1 VYNIRNKEIS
11 MRYLKKFFESFEE
24 NVLQDFCETHLAYLL
39 DEGYELYIGDERG
52 KKTISITIPSDVSD
66 EDGEYDTGEFE
77 WNNVKD
83 HYITFLTHL
92 NNKYNV
98 VPYFDQNSFVAYDWF
113 TRDEKDVVE
122 FFTNSAG
129 VKPGEE
135 QYRHYYSV
143 QEVLDDKPS
152 ELDSCLYEITVK
164 VQL

>member
-1 VYNIRNKEIS
+1 MK
-11 MRYLKKFFESFEE
+11 YLKRFFESFEE

-39 DEGYELYIGDERG
+39 DDGYELYIGDDHGE
-52 KKTISITIPSDVSD
+52 KTISITIPSDVSN

-83 HYITFLTHL
+83 HFITFLTHL

-98 VPYFDQNSFVAYDWF
+98 VPYFDESNFI
-113 TRDEKDVVE
+113 RDKNDVVE
-122 FFTNSAG
+122 FFTMT
-129 VKPGEE
+129 KD
-135 QYRHYYSV
+135 RHYYSV

-152 ELDSCLYEITVK
+152 ELDSYLYEITVK

>member
-1 VYNIRNKEIS
+1 MK
-11 MRYLKKFFESFEE
+11 YLKKFFESFEE

-39 DEGYELYIGDERG
+39 DDGYELYIGDDRG
-52 KKTISITIPSDVSD
+52 KKTISITIPSDVSN

-77 WNNVKD
+77 WNNIKD

-98 VPYFDQNSFVAYDWF
+98 VPYFDQGWF
-113 TRDEKDVVE
+113 CRYGQGWIYQKTRDEKDVVE

-152 ELDSCLYEITVK
+152 ELNCDLYEITVK

>member
-1 VYNIRNKEIS
+1 MK
-11 MRYLKKFFESFEE
+11 YLKRFFESFEE

-39 DEGYELYIGDERG
+39 DEGYELYIGDDHGE
-52 KKTISITIPSDVSD
+52 KTISITIPSDVSN

-83 HYITFLTHL
+83 HFITFLTHL

-98 VPYFDQNSFVAYDWF
+98 VPYFDEGWF
-113 TRDEKDVVE
+113 TRDDEDVVE

-152 ELDSCLYEITVK
+152 ELNCDLYEITVK

>member
-1 VYNIRNKEIS
+1 

-92 NNKYNV
+92 NNKYKV
-98 VPYFDQNSFVAYDWF
+98 VPYFDEGWF
-113 TRDEKDVVE
+113 ARDENDVVE
-122 FFTNSAG
+122 FFTNSADR
-129 VKPGEE
+129 V
-135 QYRHYYSV
+135 RHYYSV

-152 ELDSCLYEITVK
+152 ELDSYLYEITLK

>member
-1 VYNIRNKEIS
+1 MK
-11 MRYLKKFFESFEE
+11 YLKRFFESFEE

-39 DEGYELYIGDERG
+39 DDGYELYIGDDHG
-52 KKTISITIPSDVSD
+52 KKTISITIPSDVSN

-83 HYITFLTHL
+83 HFITFLTHL

-98 VPYFDQNSFVAYDWF
+98 VPYFDESNFI
-113 TRDEKDVVE
+113 RDKNDVVE
-122 FFTNSAG
+122 FFTIT
-129 VKPGEE
+129 KD
-135 QYRHYYSV
+135 RHYYSV

-152 ELDSCLYEITVK
+152 ELDSYLYEITVK

>member
-1 VYNIRNKEIS
+1 MK
-11 MRYLKKFFESFEE
+11 YLSRFNESFDEDI
-24 NVLQDFCETHLAYLL
+24 LQDFCETHLVYLL

-98 VPYFDQNSFVAYDWF
+98 VPYFDPAFGTKDWF

-122 FFTNSAG
+122 FFTNS

-152 ELDSCLYEITVK
+152 ELNCDLYEITVK

>member
-1 VYNIRNKEIS
+1 

-52 KKTISITIPSDVSD
+52 KKTISITIPSDVSN

-98 VPYFDQNSFVAYDWF
+98 VPYFDEAWF
-113 TRDEKDVVE
+113 ARDENDVVE
-122 FFTNSAG
+122 FFTNSADR
-129 VKPGEE
+129 V
-135 QYRHYYSV
+135 RHYYSV

-152 ELDSCLYEITVK
+152 ELDSCLYEITLK

>member
-1 VYNIRNKEIS
+1 
-11 MRYLKKFFESFEE
+11 MRYLKKFFESFDE

-77 WNNVKD
+77 WNNIKD
-83 HYITFLTHL
+83 HFIPFLTHL
-92 NNKYNV
+92 NNKYKV
-98 VPYFDQNSFVAYDWF
+98 VPYFDQGWF
-113 TRDEKDVVE
+113 ARDERDVVE

-129 VKPGEE
+129 SKPGED

-152 ELDSCLYEITVK
+152 ELNCYLYEITVK
-164 VQL
+164 IKPS

>member
-1 VYNIRNKEIS
+1 
-11 MRYLKKFFESFEE
+11 
-24 NVLQDFCETHLAYLL
+24 
-39 DEGYELYIGDERG
+39 
-52 KKTISITIPSDVSD
+52 
-66 EDGEYDTGEFE
+66 
-77 WNNVKD
+77 
-83 HYITFLTHL
+83 L

-98 VPYFDQNSFVAYDWF
+98 VPYFDEGWFV
-113 TRDEKDVVE
+113 RDDDDVVE

-152 ELDSCLYEITVK
+152 ELNCCLYEITVK

>member
-1 VYNIRNKEIS
+1 

-39 DEGYELYIGDERG
+39 DDGYELYIGDERG

-98 VPYFDQNSFVAYDWF
+98 VPYFDHRPTHGRWF
-113 TRDEKDVVE
+113 TRDDDDVVE

-129 VKPGEE
+129 SKPGED

-152 ELDSCLYEITVK
+152 ELDSCLYEITLK

>member
-1 VYNIRNKEIS
+1 MK
-11 MRYLKKFFESFEE
+11 YLRRFFESFDE
-24 NVLQDFCETHLAYLL
+24 NMLQDFCETHLAYLL

-52 KKTISITIPSDVSD
+52 KKTISITIPSDVSN

-92 NNKYNV
+92 NNKYNI
-98 VPYFDQNSFVAYDWF
+98 VPYFDEGWF
-113 TRDEKDVVE
+113 TRSEDDVVE
-122 FFTNSAG
+122 FFTNS

-135 QYRHYYSV
+135 QFRHYYSV

-152 ELDSCLYEITVK
+152 ELDSYLYEITVK

>member
-1 VYNIRNKEIS
+1 MK
-11 MRYLKKFFESFEE
+11 YLKRFFESFEE

-39 DEGYELYIGDERG
+39 DDGYELYIGDDHGE
-52 KKTISITIPSDVSD
+52 KTISITIPSDVSN

-83 HYITFLTHL
+83 HFITFLTHL

-98 VPYFDQNSFVAYDWF
+98 VPYFDESNFI
-113 TRDEKDVVE
+113 RDKNDVVE
-122 FFTNSAG
+122 FFTMT
-129 VKPGEE
+129 KD
-135 QYRHYYSV
+135 RHYYTV

-152 ELDSCLYEITVK
+152 ELDSYLYEITVK

>member
-1 VYNIRNKEIS
+1 

-77 WNNVKD
+77 WNSIKD

-98 VPYFDQNSFVAYDWF
+98 VPYFDEGWYLKRKIV
-113 TRDEKDVVE
+113 RDDDDVVE

-152 ELDSCLYEITVK
+152 ELDSCLYEITLK

>member
-1 VYNIRNKEIS
+1 
-11 MRYLKKFFESFEE
+11 MRYLKRFFESFDE

-39 DEGYELYIGDERG
+39 DDGYELYIGDERG

-98 VPYFDQNSFVAYDWF
+98 VPYFDEGWF
-113 TRDEKDVVE
+113 ARDENDVVE
-122 FFTNSAG
+122 FFTNSADR
-129 VKPGEE
+129 V
-135 QYRHYYSV
+135 RHYYSV

-152 ELDSCLYEITVK
+152 ELNSYLYEITVK

>member
-1 VYNIRNKEIS
+1 
-11 MRYLKKFFESFEE
+11 MRYLKKFFESFDE

-39 DEGYELYIGDERG
+39 DDGYELYIGDERG
-52 KKTISITIPSDVSD
+52 KKTISITIPSDVSN

-92 NNKYNV
+92 NNKYNI
-98 VPYFDQNSFVAYDWF
+98 VPYFDEGWF
-113 TRDEKDVVE
+113 TRSEDDVVE
-122 FFTNSAG
+122 FFTNS

-135 QYRHYYSV
+135 QFRHYYSV

-152 ELDSCLYEITVK
+152 ELDSYLYEITVK